1 MSGSTASIAATR
13 PLSACVS
20 EAISTSNS
28 RPSRTLMIATP
39 WSPIGPDR
47 ISTSPGCRPVRG
59 GRHAVR
65 HEADARGVDEQ
76 PVRGPAAHDLGVAG
90 DDPRPGL
97 RRRGRRR
104 RRDEP
109 QLLERQPLLD
119 DVGEADR
126 DRGRPHHRQVVERA
140 VDRELADVP
149 AREPDGRDDE
159 RVRGEREARARHL
172 HDGRV
177 VEDAA
182 GRRRRPGPAPST
194 SRISALDS
202 WPPDP
207 WPRMTRWSSGI
218 GAGQRRRPRR
228 WWHGGSSAGGH
239 RGASGALTGA
249 TCTSGSA
256 SEKPPPAFS
265 PRPAEKKAAQVP
277 SELTIG
283 APSGFCGLHR
293 VP

>member
-1 MSGSTASIAATR
+1 MSGSTASIAATS

-20 EAISTSNS
+20 DVISTSNS

-47 ISTSPGCRPVRG
+47 ISDVAGRRPVRG

-65 HEADARGVDEQ
+65 HDADARGVDEQ

-90 DDPRPGL
+90 DDPRARL

-104 RRDEP
+104 RRDES

-126 DRGRPHHRQVVERA
+126 DRGRAHHREVVERA
-140 VDRELADVP
+140 VDGELADVP
-149 AREPDGRDDE
+149 AREPDRRDDV
-159 RVRGEREARARHL
+159 RVRGEREARAGHL

-182 GRRRRPGPAPST
+182 GGGDREGRRQHLAHQRVRQLAARPVAQDDPLVLGDRGWAVDAVGVDGDVGCSRAVIGVPPGRSRAPPARAAARWRSRRRR
-194 SRISALDS
+194 SA
-202 WPPDP
+202 
-207 WPRMTRWSSGI
+207 RG
-218 GAGQRRRPRR
+218 RRRRRRHRCPR
-228 WWHGGSSAGGH
+228 S
-239 RGASGALTGA
+239 
-249 TCTSGSA
+249 
-256 SEKPPPAFS
+256 
-265 PRPAEKKAAQVP
+265 
-277 SELTIG
+277 
-283 APSGFCGLHR
+283 
-293 VP
+293 